1 MSQMSSDI
9 RKTNMFSLTGMYIIV
24 GLFAFLAI
32 YPVLWVIMTS
42 FKTTAEYMRAGNY
55 IIFTDRDNNV
65 LREYIVRKDKEGNII
80 NDIISINRYDSSGT
94 ETKIGE
100 YSISQHKKGDIKI
113 EKLNTDENI
122 RIRIDNYNKLA
133 IPKKIFFN
141 NYPIAWRDAKF
152 VTLILNSI
160 LYTSVTVVAIIILS
174 FMAGFAFAKLPM
186 KITPV
191 LHSSFIIGILITL
204 QCIMVPLFLLIREVG
219 LFNTRLGVLIPYIGI
234 GLPLGVYL
242 ATEYIKGIPTEV
254 IESAR
259 IDGAKYLRVFWG
271 IILPMAAPVATTV
284 AILTTTGTWNEFM
297 LINVLVSSDSLK
309 TVPMGMSM
317 FSGALSTDYGKMF
330 AALVTGMLPM
340 IFFYIVFRK
349 QITKGVSAGAVKG

>member
-1 MSQMSSDI
+1 
-9 RKTNMFSLTGMYIIV
+9 
-24 GLFAFLAI
+24 
-32 YPVLWVIMTS
+32 
-42 FKTTAEYMRAGNY
+42 
-55 IIFTDRDNNV
+55 
-65 LREYIVRKDKEGNII
+65 
-80 NDIISINRYDSSGT
+80 
-94 ETKIGE
+94 
-100 YSISQHKKGDIKI
+100 
-113 EKLNTDENI
+113 
-122 RIRIDNYNKLA
+122 
-133 IPKKIFFN
+133 
-141 NYPIAWRDAKF
+141 
-152 VTLILNSI
+152 
-160 LYTSVTVVAIIILS
+160 
-174 FMAGFAFAKLPM
+174 MAGFAFAKLPM

-204 QCIMVPLFLLIREVG
+204 QCIMVPLFILIREVG

-259 IDGAKYLRVFWG
+259 IDGAKYLGVFWS

-297 LINVLVSSDSLK
+297 LINVLVSSDNLK